1 MELTELLL
9 AAMLLLSAR
18 LTLSSVAPPACD
30 RRLLNKLLRD
40 SQVLHSRLG
49 QCPEVNPLSS
59 PVLLPAVDFSLAE
72 WKTQTEQ
79 ARAQD
84 VLGAAAL
91 LLEGVMAARGQLGP
105 TCLSS
110 LLGQLAGQVR
120 LLLGALQGL
129 LGTQLPPQGRTT
141 VHQDPN
147 AIFLSFQ
154 QLLRGKVRFLLL
166 VVGPAL
172 CARRAL
178 PTTAG
183 PNGPSLP
190 LKLNQL
196 PHRTSGA
203 LETNASVSARTTGS
217 GLGQSLQAFEAF
229 MPGLLLNQTFW
240 DMERASGHPNWT
252 QGLLNGTH
260 GFFPGPSPQAIS
272 TPNIGTMDTGSLPQ
286 SLQPGSSSSS
296 TQPPPGLA
304 MLSSPLPPLL
314 NASGPHLT
322 AAHPDFQ
329 NQSQEGPGP
338 PAPHPLDL
346 PPM

>member
-9 AAMLLLSAR
+9 RAMLLLTAR
-18 LTLSSVAPPACD
+18 LTLGLPAPPACD
-30 RRLLNKLLRD
+30 PRLLNKLLRD
-40 SQVLHSRLG
+40 AQLLHSRLS

-91 LLEGVMAARGQLGP
+91 LLEGAVAARAQLGP
-105 TCLSS
+105 TCLSA

-129 LGTQLPPQGRTT
+129 LGAQGRTT
-141 VHQDPN
+141 AQQDPG

-178 PTTAG
+178 PTTTTTTALEL
-183 PNGPSLP
+183 S
-190 LKLNQL
+190 QL
-196 PHRTSGA
+196 PRRTSGMP
-203 LETNASVSARTTGS
+203 ETNASVSARTAGS
-217 GLGQSLQAFEAF
+217 GLLGPSLQLLVAPV
-229 MPGLLLNQTFW
+229 PGLQNQTFQ
-240 DMERASGHPNWT
+240 DQDRGSGQPNWT

-260 GFFPGPSPQAIS
+260 GFFPGPSPGVLSAPG
-272 TPNIGTMDTGSLPQ
+272 TPPGLSDTGPLPPG
-286 SLQPGSSSSS
+286 LQPGSSP
-296 TQPPPGLA
+296 TQAPPGPA
-304 MLSSPLPPLL
+304 TLSSPLSPVPS
-314 NASGPHLT
+314 SGPHLT
-322 AAHPDFQ
+322 AATPHFQ
-329 NQSQEGPGP
+329 NLSQEEEGPGP
-338 PAPHPLDL
+338 PAPCPLAS
-346 PPM
+346 PPV

>member
-9 AAMLLLSAR
+9 AAMLLLTAR
-18 LTLSSVAPPACD
+18 LTLGLPAPPACD
-30 RRLLNKLLRD
+30 PRLLNKLLRD
-40 SQVLHSRLG
+40 AQVLHSRLS
-49 QCPEVNPLSS
+49 QCPEVNPLAS

-91 LLEGVMAARGQLGP
+91 LLEGAAAARAQLGP

-129 LGTQLPPQGRTT
+129 LGAQGRTA
-141 VHQDPN
+141 VHQDPG

-178 PTTAG
+178 PTTAL
-183 PNGPSLP
+183 PSGPSPALE
-190 LKLNQL
+190 LSQL
-196 PHRTSGA
+196 PQRTSGVP
-203 LETNASVSARTTGS
+203 ETNASVSVRTTGS
-217 GLGQSLQAFEAF
+217 GLGPSLRLLGA
-229 MPGLLLNQTFW
+229 PLPVLLNQTFQGQ
-240 DMERASGHPNWT
+240 DQGSGQPNWT
-252 QGLLNGTH
+252 QGLLNGTR
-260 GFFPGPSPQAIS
+260 GSFPGPSPRVLS
-272 TPNIGTMDTGSLPQ
+272 TLDAPPGVSDTGSPPP
-286 SLQPGSSSSS
+286 SLQPGSSPS
-296 TQPPPGLA
+296 QPPPGPA
-304 MLSSPLPPLL
+304 TLSSSWSPRPS
-314 NASGPHLT
+314 SGPHLT
-322 AAHPDFQ
+322 AAAPPHVQ
-329 NQSQEGPGP
+329 NLSQEEEGPGP
-338 PAPHPLDL
+338 PAPGPLAS
-346 PPM
+346 PPV